1 MVAAQHASHHADSTG
16 AGSRRPA
23 IGEAPTGASAFEL
36 APLRAEAADYL
47 ALIDRRWLADG
58 ADGRHEEYED
68 LLALLLDHAC
78 LRDPDVVLLAQAVA
92 RACLGEDHL
101 WHDLG
106 LPSRRELSD
115 LLRECFPTLAARNA
129 GNMRWK
135 KFFYLQLCE
144 RAEVRACRA
153 PSCGVCAHFG
163 ECFGSEDVP
172 LRVLAA

>member
-1 MVAAQHASHHADSTG
+1 MIRKSLASSIASVRHIAD
-16 AGSRRPA
+16 APSR
-23 IGEAPTGASAFEL
+23 ASSFAM
-36 APLRAEAADYL
+36 APLCAEAADYL
-47 ALIDRRWLADG
+47 ALIAPRWLAD
-58 ADGRHEEYED
+58 APDTRHEEYED
-68 LLALLLDHAC
+68 LLALLLDHAVVG
-78 LRDPDVVLLAQAVA
+78 DPDVVLLAQAVA

-115 LLRECFPTLAARNA
+115 LLREFFPALAARNS

-153 PSCGVCAHFG
+153 PSCGVCAHVG
-163 ECFGSEDVP
+163 ECFGAEDVP
-172 LRVLAA
+172 LRALGMVGPRAA